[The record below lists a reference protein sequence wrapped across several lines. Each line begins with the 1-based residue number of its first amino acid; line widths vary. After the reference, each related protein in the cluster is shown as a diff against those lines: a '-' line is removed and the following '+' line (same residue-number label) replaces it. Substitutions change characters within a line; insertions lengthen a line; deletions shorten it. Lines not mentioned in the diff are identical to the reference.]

1 MKKLKR
7 ILKLAE
13 INYVNARNPHRHI
26 PNRNIIRANTMFML
40 SILKANIQIRDIFGL
55 HIGRDEWLKSTFD
68 IVKQVSLLSKSKIKK
83 FLGNGAFGAAFELD
97 NGRVLKIGRILD
109 QETSRKSYTGIL
121 YGKYDEPEFK
131 DISVKNTLPVFDSG
145 VIKRPSNWIN
155 RNLQWSEIPLLKML
169 DWEQKEA
176 WDELSD
182 LLHFIDDPQE
192 IASVIDIM
200 DTNILDKIGDKES
213 IIKALEAT
221 CTLEGDLGDVHADNV
236 GQFIQSGEFVVFDN

>member
-13 INYVNARNPHRHI
+13 INYVNDPQRHV

-40 SILKANIQIRDIFGL
+40 SIMKTSIAVREGIFGFP
-55 HIGRDEWLKSTFD
+55 IGRDEWLKSTFD
-68 IVKQVSLLSKSKIKK
+68 IVKQIPLLSKSKIKK
-83 FLGNGAFGAAFELD
+83 FLGNGAFGAVFELD
-97 NGRVLKIGRILD
+97 NGRVLKIGRVMGH
-109 QETSRKSYTGIL
+109 ETSRESYTGLL
-121 YGKYDEPEFK
+121 YGEYDKPEFR

-145 VIKRPSNWIN
+145 VIERPSNWNN
-155 RNLQWSEIPLLKML
+155 RNLQWSEMPLLKML

-176 WDELSD
+176 WDELCD
-182 LLHFIDDPQE
+182 RLTFIDNPED
-192 IASVIDIM
+192 IADEVDRFSSR
-200 DTNILDKIGDKES
+200 ILDKIGDKES
-213 IIKALEAT
+213 IIKALEAS